1 MKRNIAILGA
11 VIVIIVVILVVN
23 GNRKDKQL
31 ADTPPAA
38 STSASASTEQ
48 PLKTAPEPGA
58 LAPAIHLS
66 SLDEQTTYD
75 VGGKRDKPL
84 IINFWASWC
93 GPCDIEAPD
102 LMKLYNKYKDK
113 VDLYAVNVTKYDTVR
128 GAKDFVKEKGLTFPI
143 LMDKEGKAGD
153 DYKVYAYPVSF
164 IVDRDGVIRDRIE
177 GGQSVSEWEKM
188 LKEVL

>member
-1 MKRNIAILGA
+1 MKRNLAIIGA
-11 VIVIIVVILVVN
+11 VIVVIVVIVVMN
-23 GNRKDKQL
+23 MTPKDKQL
-31 ADTPPAA
+31 AEAKPSAA
-38 STSASASTEQ
+38 SQTASGQ
-48 PLKTAPEPGA
+48 PLKTGPEPGA

-66 SLDEQTTYD
+66 SIDDQTAYN

-102 LMKLYNKYKDK
+102 LMKIYDKYKDQ

-164 IVDRDGVIRDRIE
+164 IVDQDGVIRDRIE
-177 GGQSVSEWEKM
+177 GGQSVADWEKM
-188 LKEVL
+188 LKQVIPQ